1 MIQSAKNK
9 ALLIAA
15 CLTSVTVQAD
25 FSPSTAD
32 NVVVIRGNKCDGYSG
47 YMESACRGANIRI
60 NFGNDGNGGGR
71 RGGGGGGN
79 GSPDTGP
86 STQNQIPPPAEEN
99 SKTCPATKNPVILS
113 TGEKLKEELDI
124 AGYGEYGLSVKRTY
138 RSKNGGGGRF
148 FGSSWLSNLDAPRIR
163 GDSAAGCT
171 IKPGG
176 ECIPKAVYL
185 TMPDGTKFSYKVQ
198 KYNKSDLNLEKV
210 LAIRKEFDRK
220 QRVSKPA
227 QPLDV
232 GDEYIFRAT
241 EAAWAGELI
250 YTVGGGWTVYKDDAV
265 YLYNASGLIANII
278 DDAGASLSYEYP
290 SNSLNASRI
299 SGSGGRTLDFTWAA
313 SGRVSTIKDA
323 AGNTWTYTYNAGGML
338 ASVSAPPSPGQPA
351 DVRTYHYEN
360 ADPTLLT
367 GISINNVRYSTYAYH
382 GDKRVSQSS
391 LAGGE
396 ENDSFAYSG
405 DQTVVTDAKG
415 QTTTYG
421 FQTIAG
427 EKKLVA
433 VSRAGTATCGAAN
446 AQTTYLSNGY
456 IDSAVDWKGNRT
468 KYNVDAAGRLLSVT
482 TAAGTAEAHTTTNI
496 WEGKKIARIDY
507 SGAAGSV
514 YRRITYTYH
523 PSGPEAGR
531 VATITDDD
539 LKTGKQRKT
548 AFAYTFNSWVIASRV
563 ATEYLSTG
571 AANTTLA
578 YDAAGNLVS
587 RTNALGHVERWAG
600 YTAAGVPGSYTDAN
614 NVTTNYSF
622 NPNGTLRAATQ
633 LLPEGSRV
641 TSYTYNNNRQLTDVF
656 HSDGRVE
663 RFRYN
668 AAGRLDR
675 IGDALNRFESTA
687 INVGAN
693 TVRVSSERH
702 VPGNGSTPV
711 ASSSGEFSSTVVR
724 DSLGRAYNALGNAGQ
739 RQEYRY
745 DNNGN
750 VVTVTDAAGRVTR
763 YDYDAQNRVTR
774 MTAPD
779 YGATVY
785 DYDDEGLLQS
795 VQDPR
800 GLLTTYAY
808 NGFGDAV
815 RITSPDSGTTT
826 YDYDSAGRLRTENKA
841 NGKSLVY
848 TWDALGR
855 LQNRISANFG
865 EYFTYDQGSYGIGRL
880 SRIDD
885 TTGNA
890 TYRYNAA
897 GELVEQTN
905 AIYGSSHT
913 TTWTYASNGRLDKLT
928 YPTGLVLNYGY
939 DSYGQV
945 SSISSNLGGAW
956 STIANSFLYQPASG
970 KRYAWKFGNGL
981 PRLVTLDTDG
991 RIQQLASPGRH
1002 GLGFAYTN
1010 VDTISTIS
1018 DSVNGVSTGLD
1029 YDANQR
1035 VKLANRASDGQSF
1048 SWDAVGNRASH
1059 TRQGITYSYTM
1070 AAQSNRLDAWSGGGK
1085 SRSFGYDAAGNLSSE
1100 SRENGSRSYTYDVY
1114 NRLDGVRINGVESA
1128 AYRNNSLSQRVYK
1141 SAGGYASRFIYSP
1154 DGQLL
1159 AEIGPQDT
1167 SYVWIG
1173 GELLGIARAGQFYAS
1188 HNDQVGR
1195 PEVLSN
1201 ASGAVAWQA
1210 ANTAFER
1217 TVVTDTVGGF
1227 NVGFPGQYYD
1237 SESGFWYNWHRY
1249 YDPSLGRYIQSDPTG
1264 IVGGINTYIY
1274 AEGNPIHLVDAM
1286 GLAPGDLY
1294 RTANAAA
1301 IQAIKDINAMSIQ
1314 ANLEIGGRIYKTA
1327 NGMFTYGMPEVGLPD
1342 RLYRTP
1348 PVCESIGKNIGLYHT
1363 HAAETSGHNANII
1376 SRNDKRIADE
1386 ERVPSYVGTPR
1397 GEVLKYI
1404 PIPNVPY
1411 SLNNRPD
1418 QVIAR
1423 GVK

>member
-1 MIQSAKNK
+1 M
-9 ALLIAA
+9 
-15 CLTSVTVQAD
+15 D
-25 FSPSTAD
+25 F
-32 NVVVIRGNKCDGYSG
+32 
-47 YMESACRGANIRI
+47 
-60 NFGNDGNGGGR
+60 
-71 RGGGGGGN
+71 
-79 GSPDTGP
+79 
-86 STQNQIPPPAEEN
+86 
-99 SKTCPATKNPVILS
+99 
-113 TGEKLKEELDI
+113 
-124 AGYGEYGLSVKRTY
+124 AGYGEYGMSVGRTY
-138 RSKNGGGGRF
+138 RSKEGGGGRF
-148 FGSSWLSNLDAPRIR
+148 FGPNWLSNLDAPRIR
-163 GDSAAGCT
+163 IDTAAGCT
-171 IKPGG
+171 IKPSG
-176 ECIPKAVYL
+176 ECIPKAAYM
-185 TMPDGTKFSYKVQ
+185 TMPDGTRFNYKIA
-198 KYNKSDLNLEKV
+198 KTNKSDFNIEKI
-210 LAIRKEFDRK
+210 LMMRKEFDRK

-227 QPLDV
+227 QPLAA
-232 GDEYIFRAT
+232 GDEYIFRASQ
-241 EAAWAGELI
+241 AAWAGELI
-250 YTVGGGWTVYKDDAV
+250 YTEGGGWTVYKDDTT
-265 YLYNASGLIANII
+265 YFYNVNGLIVEII
-278 DDAGASLSYEYP
+278 DNAGASQSYIYP
-290 SNSLNASRI
+290 ANSFSVSRI
-299 SGSGGRTLDFTWAA
+299 YGAGGRTLDFTWAA
-313 SGRVSTIKDA
+313 SGRVSTIRDA

-338 ASVSAPPSPGQPA
+338 ASVSAPPSPGQQA

-396 ENDSFAYSG
+396 ESESFAYSG
-405 DQTVVTDAKG
+405 DQTIVTDAKG

-446 AQTTYLSNGY
+446 AQTTYQSNGY
-456 IDSAVDWKGNRT
+456 IDSAIDWKGNRT

-482 TAAGTAEAHTTTNI
+482 TAAGTADAHTTTNI
-496 WEGKKIARIDY
+496 WDGNKISRIDY

-514 YRRITYTYH
+514 YRRVSYTYF
-523 PSGPEAGR
+523 PSGAEEGR
-531 VATITDDD
+531 VASITDDD
-539 LKTGKQRKT
+539 VKTGKQRKT
-548 AFAYTFNSWVIASRV
+548 TFAYTFNSGLIASRV
-563 ATEYLSTG
+563 ATDYLPTG
-571 AANTTLA
+571 AVNTTLT

-622 NPNGTLRAATQ
+622 NPNGTLRATTQ
-633 LLPEGSRV
+633 LLPEGNRV
-641 TSYTYNNNRQLTDVF
+641 TSYSYNNNQQVTDVAYP
-656 HSDGRVE
+656 DGRVA

-668 AAGRLDR
+668 AAGRMDR
-675 IGDALNRFESTA
+675 VGDALGRFESTA

-702 VPGNGSTPV
+702 VPGNGSTPA
-711 ASSSGEFSSTVVR
+711 ASSSGEFSSTVQR

-750 VVTVTDAAGRVTR
+750 VVTITDAAGRVTR
-763 YDYDAQNRVTR
+763 YEYDAQNRVTR

-785 DYDDEGLLQS
+785 DYDDEGQLQS

-800 GLLTTYAY
+800 GLVTSYAY
-808 NGFGDAV
+808 NGFGDPV

-841 NGKSLVY
+841 NGKALAY

-855 LQNRISANFG
+855 LQNRTSAGFG

-897 GELVEQTN
+897 GELVEQSN
-905 AIYGSSHT
+905 SIYGSSHT
-913 TTWTYASNGRLDKLT
+913 TSWTYDSSGRLLRLN
-928 YPTGLVLNYGY
+928 YPTGLVLSYGY
-939 DSYGQV
+939 DGYGQV
-945 SSISSNLGGAW
+945 SGISSNLGGAW
-956 STIANSFLYQPASG
+956 STIANTFLYQPATG
-970 KRYAWKFGNGL
+970 QRYAWKFGNGL

-1002 GLGFAYTN
+1002 GLGFSYTN
-1010 VDTISTIS
+1010 VDTISAIS
-1018 DSVNGVSTGLD
+1018 DSVNGISTGLD

-1035 VKLANRASDGQSF
+1035 VKLANRGSDGQSF
-1048 SWDAVGNRASH
+1048 SWDAVGNRTSH
-1059 TRQGITYSYTM
+1059 TRQGVTYSYTM
-1070 AAQSNRLDAWSGGGK
+1070 ASQSNRLDAWSGGGK

-1100 SRENGSRSYTYDVY
+1100 NRENGSRSYTYDAF
-1114 NRLDGVRINGVESA
+1114 NRLDGVRINGGEA
-1128 AYRNNSLSQRVYK
+1128 GAYRNNSLNQRVYK
-1141 SAGGYASRFIYSP
+1141 SAGGYVSRFIYSP
-1154 DGQLL
+1154 YGQLL

-1201 ASGAVAWQA
+1201 SAGTVAWQA
-1210 ANTAFER
+1210 ANTAFDR
-1217 TVVTDTVGGF
+1217 TVVTDNIGGF

-1249 YDPSLGRYIQSDPTG
+1249 YDPSLGRYVQSDPIG
-1264 IVGGINTYIY
+1264 LDGGINTYAY
-1274 AEGNPIHLVDAM
+1274 VGGNSVLYTDVL
-1286 GLAPGDLY
+1286 GLAPKDKYKTMDSAGK
-1294 RTANAAA
+1294 NA
-1301 IQAIKDINAMSIQ
+1301 IRDINSLSIKIDR
-1314 ANLEIGGRIYKTA
+1314 EFIGCIYCNKDGT
-1327 NGMFTYGMPEVGLPD
+1327 FSYGAPRKGTEVNAPPEFRYCDKDKKQVGW
-1342 RLYRTP
+1342 
-1348 PVCESIGKNIGLYHT
+1348 YHT
-1363 HAAETSGHNANII
+1363 HAAFRGNHKNEVFSG
-1376 SRNDKRIADE
+1376 ADQWWSDNKYG
-1386 ERVPSYVGTPR
+1386 VGYLGTPAGNILKYSPNGIPFGGEAIKI
-1397 GEVLKYI
+1397 GEVK
-1404 PIPNVPY
+1404 
-1411 SLNNRPD
+1411 
-1418 QVIAR
+1418 
-1423 GVK
+1423 